1 MQAYSEDLRDRIAR
15 AVAAGRPKAEVART
29 FSVSVASVT
38 KYVSLRRSA
47 RSLAPGKSPGRPQ
60 SVSPE
65 QYPALEQQLRSHH
78 DATLAEHV
86 GLWETSHGVRLS
98 VSGMW
103 RTIRRLGWT
112 FKKRHW
118 QPPNATSARVL
129 LSGTTSP
136 R

>member
-15 AVAAGRPKAEVART
+15 AVAAGRPETEVART

-38 KYVSLRRSA
+38 KYVALRRSA

-60 SVSPE
+60 SITRA
-65 QYPALEQQLRSHH
+65 QYPALEHQLQAHH

-86 GLWETSHGVRLS
+86 GMWETSHGVRVS

-112 FKKRHW
+112 FKKRRW
-118 QPPNATSARVL
+118 QPANKTRPPVP
-129 LSGTTSP
+129 LSGA
-136 R
+136 